1 MAGTDYT
8 SVSVTLT
15 FSTAPSTMPV
25 TFMAT
30 GDQAVENDETFSLSL
45 SVTATDNVSP
55 DTTATVT
62 IQDNTGMSLICGA
75 V

>member
-8 SVSVTLT
+8 SVAVTLM

-25 TFMAT
+25 TFMT
-30 GDQAVENDETFSLSL
+30 IGDQAVENDETFSLSL

-55 DTTATVT
+55 NTTATVT